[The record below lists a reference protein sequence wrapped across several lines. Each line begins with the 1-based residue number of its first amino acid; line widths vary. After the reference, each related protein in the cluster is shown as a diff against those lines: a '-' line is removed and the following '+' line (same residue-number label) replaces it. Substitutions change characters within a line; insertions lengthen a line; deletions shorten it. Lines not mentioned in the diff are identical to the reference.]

1 MKSGP
6 WQSMAGRGLARR
18 PVAPSGRRALLVVV
32 HVKLP
37 APAGTGRNRP
47 LADPKQATVATKLIG
62 AC

>member
-1 MKSGP
+1 
-6 WQSMAGRGLARR
+6 MAGRGLARR